1 VQHRKVSRSLSSRR
15 SRDGTMAQALSVS
28 GLALKKPLR
37 KTYMSTASSL
47 QRRCERTAG
56 SGYEMDPRLPS
67 FSSAV
72 QNVFVFL
79 YGNTFEYYGGAEA
92 LRVDCQDK
100 AGSSHTGLS
109 QVHSESVPPFL
120 FPCTSCSSPFNF
132 ILANSTCALWGLIM
146 MAAFRAASFV
156 SGASP
161 LPRR

>member
-1 VQHRKVSRSLSSRR
+1 V
-15 SRDGTMAQALSVS
+15 
-28 GLALKKPLR
+28 
-37 KTYMSTASSL
+37 
-47 QRRCERTAG
+47 
-56 SGYEMDPRLPS
+56 DPCLPS

-156 SGASP
+156 RGAHVHVHGPVTSLRSRNPSPRIQAPDHVSSRSPESKSGSRSTSASTSSP
-161 LPRR
+161 IVSPSTVHRPPTH